1 MLALF
6 VIWIAAF
13 LVAQYEEMNEDLKRK
28 TTPMELLCRMV
39 VIANEMVGV
48 TEALRSCLKEI
59 CAYTGWPIGHV
70 YELSPAIPNLLVPTT
85 TWHFNRPERFVDFRK
100 VTEQTNFELGTG
112 LPGLVLES
120 KKPVWI
126 RNVTADKNFPRAKL
140 TKDIKA
146 YSGLAMPILV
156 RKEVV
161 AVLEF
166 FSTRIEEP
174 DKELIRVMGHIGTQV
189 DRLVERKQTMES
201 LLQPKVEAEAS
212 SRAKTDFLA
221 NMSHEL
227 RTPLNS
233 IIGFADALRLS
244 QLGVC
249 GEVNCVEY
257 LTSIHTSGQHL
268 LKIINDILDVSRI
281 DAGEAELFETRI
293 DVGETLQSCTQ
304 MLDQR
309 AGKAQVSMSADI
321 PDDMP
326 GLHCDETRVK
336 QAVLNLLANAIKFTP
351 ENGKI
356 TVSAFLDDEKAIH
369 IKVEDTGI
377 GIDPIDI
384 PRILIPF
391 QQVENIMTRSH
402 EGAGLGLPLAKSLI
416 ELHGGALVINSEVDR
431 GTTATLRFPPARTVA
446 G

>member
-1 MLALF
+1 
-6 VIWIAAF
+6 
-13 LVAQYEEMNEDLKRK
+13 
-28 TTPMELLCRMV
+28 MV

-70 YELSPAIPNLLVPTT
+70 YELSPATPNLLVPTT
-85 TWHFNRPERFVDFRK
+85 TWHLDRPERFVDFRK

-174 DKELIRVMGHIGTQV
+174 DKELIRVMGHIGTQIG
-189 DRLVERKQTMES
+189 RLVERKQAMES
-201 LLQPKVEAEAS
+201 LLQSKVEAEAS

-281 DAGEAELFETRI
+281 D
-293 DVGETLQSCTQ
+293 VGETLQSCTQ

-326 GLHCDETRVK
+326 GLHGDETRAK
-336 QAVLNLLANAIKFTP
+336 QAVLNLLANAFP
-351 ENGKI
+351 PGNGKI

-391 QQVENIMTRSH
+391 QQVENIMARSH
-402 EGAGLGLPLAKSLI
+402 EGAELGLPLAKSLI

>member
-1 MLALF
+1 MRLHWVADRARLR
-6 VIWIAAF
+6 AF
-13 LVAQYEEMNEDLKRK
+13 PGDPQS
-28 TTPMELLCRMV
+28 
-39 VIANEMVGV
+39 I
-48 TEALRSCLKEI
+48 
-59 CAYTGWPIGHV
+59 
-70 YELSPAIPNLLVPTT
+70 VPTT
-85 TWHFNRPERFVDFRK
+85 TWHFSRPERFVDFRK

-281 DAGEAELFETRI
+281 D
-293 DVGETLQSCTQ
+293 VGETLQSCTQ

-326 GLHCDETRVK
+326 GLHGDETRAK
-336 QAVLNLLANAIKFTP
+336 QAVLNLLANAFP
-351 ENGKI
+351 PGNGKI

-391 QQVENIMTRSH
+391 QQVENIMARSH
-402 EGAGLGLPLAKSLI
+402 EGAELGLPLAKSLI